1 MKALEIKV
9 ERTGFPIVLAGH
21 EFFFDSSP
29 EHLIEVQKNYE
40 EFEKGVESIEVT
52 DEDDIDSLDLESYKD
67 LLGKGYDV
75 MLGEGTFDKL
85 YDEIPDIN
93 AWLNAFFD
101 LYSGI
106 AEQLDEFKDE
116 QTKKSERLKQKYLK
130 KVSKKG

>member
-29 EHLIEVQKNYE
+29 EHLIEVQKNYK

>member
-9 ERTGFPIVLAGH
+9 ERTGFPIILAGH

-40 EFEKGVESIEVT
+40 TFEKEINSIEGPSENDV
-52 DEDDIDSLDLESYKD
+52 DNLDLEPYKE

-85 YDEIPDIN
+85 YADIPDIN

-106 AEQLDEFKDE
+106 ADQLDVFKNKQMKNSE
-116 QTKKSERLKQKYLK
+116 QLKQKYLK
-130 KVSKKG
+130 KVSQKG